1 MTNQHGQMS
10 LFFINNSRMSSCGPI
25 YQTFP
30 LRTSIVSEFKV
41 MSSLEVWYIFT
52 LSVLCVKSLRLCPTL
67 CDPMD
72 YNAQGSSVHGIL
84 HARVLEWVATSS
96 SSGSS
101 QPRDR
106 THVSCVSSFGRWYH
120 LAPPRK
126 PQGRYTLPPFNCLH
140 DFIFFQGNPNTLIS
154 KLNSNYMCRR
164 PRNSGRG

>member
-106 THVSCVSSFGRWYH
+106 THVTYVSCTGRWVLYH
-120 LAPPRK
+120 QCHLGSAV
-126 PQGRYTLPPFNCLH
+126 TSCLSKMQ
-140 DFIFFQGNPNTLIS
+140 ILGFQNRFMPSEALQWGPCSATV
-154 KLNSNYMCRR
+154 Y
-164 PRNSGRG
+164 